1 MKRPIWY
8 AALPYTK
15 RPRAS
20 CSQKAHCEMDMLC
33 HIFWLSHLLHDE
45 RAGEARRRVVQLPR
59 NILGQLPRSLPG
71 AGKNARIGARHGLCS
86 DTLGGEL
93 AQLGIPNNRQQ
104 QVW

>member
-1 MKRPIWY
+1 
-8 AALPYTK
+8 
-15 RPRAS
+15 
-20 CSQKAHCEMDMLC
+20 MLC

-45 RAGEARRRVVQLPR
+45 RAGEARRRVVQLPP
-59 NILGQLPRSLPG
+59 NIPGQLPRSLPD

-86 DTLGGEL
+86 ATLGGEL